1 MRHILG
7 HLLGSVLDR
16 HVGVLWVVDCR
27 GVLVVLWLAEVDRV
41 GTVYV
46 LGVLAV
52 CRVGLGLGVGVDYVV
67 GVEGV
72 VVEGVGLWSAGV
84 KGLG

>member
-1 MRHILG
+1 
-7 HLLGSVLDR
+7 
-16 HVGVLWVVDCR
+16 
-27 GVLVVLWLAEVDRV
+27 
-41 GTVYV
+41 
-46 LGVLAV
+46 
-52 CRVGLGLGVGVDYVV
+52 V